1 MLTEDD
7 NSEVSL
13 NDENDTYTIKESTQA
28 FLELAFELK
37 KPTDNKTHKT
47 WEIKLKFKVPEK
59 RCYKMP

>member
-7 NSEVSL
+7 NSDVSL
-13 NDENDTYTIKESTQA
+13 NDENDTFIIEETTQA

-47 WEIKLKFKVPEK
+47 WKIKLKFKV
-59 RCYKMP
+59 